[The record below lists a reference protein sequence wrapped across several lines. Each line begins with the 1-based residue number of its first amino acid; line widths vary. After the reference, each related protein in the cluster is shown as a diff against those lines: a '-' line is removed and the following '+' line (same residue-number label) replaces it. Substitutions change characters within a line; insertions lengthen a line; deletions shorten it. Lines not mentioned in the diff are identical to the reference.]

1 MNIAMRWWFPV
12 CYRNSNPRR
21 KCKRAINDFNTVGMG
36 GLEGVGGEAYLMPAN
51 PDKNKLTALHQNQ
64 RILHPAKAFEQLPKL
79 FIKTVMTSV

>member
-1 MNIAMRWWFPV
+1 
-12 CYRNSNPRR
+12 
-21 KCKRAINDFNTVGMG
+21 VG
-36 GLEGVGGEAYLMPAN
+36 GVGGGGGGGGGGEGGGGGGAYVRPAN

>member
-1 MNIAMRWWFPV
+1 
-12 CYRNSNPRR
+12 
-21 KCKRAINDFNTVGMG
+21 MG
-36 GLEGVGGEAYLMPAN
+36 GLEGVGGGAYLMPAN